1 MMEDNIFSHDYFMR
15 QAIKEAQTAFAKDE
29 VPVGAVIVFNNKIIA
44 RAHNLVETLND
55 PTAHAE
61 MQAITSATNAIGG
74 KYLNDCILYV
84 TVEPCPMCAA
94 ACFWAQIGTLVYGAS
109 DEKRGFTTISEK
121 LLHPQTQIIKG
132 ILENETSTLM
142 TEFFKRKRK

>member
-1 MMEDNIFSHDYFMR
+1 MKSDNIFSHDYFMR
-15 QAIKEAQTAFAKDE
+15 QAIKEAQRAFDKDE
-29 VPVGAVIVFNNKIIA
+29 VPVGAVIVLNNKIIA

-74 KYLNDCILYV
+74 KYLNDCVLYV
-84 TVEPCPMCAA
+84 TVEPCSMCAA

-121 LLHPQTQIIKG
+121 LLHPKTQIIRG
-132 ILENETSTLM
+132 ILENETSALM

>member
-1 MMEDNIFSHDYFMR
+1 MQDNISDYYYFMS
-15 QAIKEAQTAFAKDE
+15 QAIKEAQMAFDRDE
-29 VPVGAVIVFNNKIIA
+29 VPVGAVVVHNNKIIA
-44 RAHNLVETLND
+44 RAYNLVETLND

-74 KYLNDCILYV
+74 KYLTECTLYV

-94 ACFWAQIGTLVYGAS
+94 ACFWAQLETLVYGAN

-121 LLHPQTQIIKG
+121 LLHPKTQIVKG
-132 ILENETSTLM
+132 ILENETSILM